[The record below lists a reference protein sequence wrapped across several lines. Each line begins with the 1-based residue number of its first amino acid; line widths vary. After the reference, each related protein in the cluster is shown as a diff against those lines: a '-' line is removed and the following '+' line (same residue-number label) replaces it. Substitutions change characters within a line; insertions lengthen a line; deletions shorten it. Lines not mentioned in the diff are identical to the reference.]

1 MNMPTSGS
9 AGVVLKGG
17 ILPHMC
23 AGNKIN
29 SIFTERVISVA
40 SKPEIALR
48 TLASA
53 QCFQT
58 SAFLNNT
65 AKVHSCLNTCSQS

>member
-1 MNMPTSGS
+1 MEQQYKKQEHPYEYADLWVSRSVFERRPSCHICG
-9 AGVVLKGG
+9 
-17 ILPHMC
+17 

-29 SIFTERVISVA
+29 SIFIERGIFVA

-53 QCFQT
+53 
-58 SAFLNNT
+58 
-65 AKVHSCLNTCSQS
+65 